1 MGGTLKPATP
11 HQQHESLC
19 ESNATSVFDCDDAY
33 FNKISFGV
41 YLEQAEIFEIFE
53 IFDYYFVGLFVY
65 NKLIYLK
72 HVQLYITNI
81 K

>member
-19 ESNATSVFDCDDAY
+19 ESNAISVLDCTDVY
-33 FNKISFGV
+33 FNNMSFGV
-41 YLEQAEIFEIFE
+41 YLEQAEIFEIF
-53 IFDYYFVGLFVY
+53 DYYFVGFFVY
-65 NKLIYLK
+65 NKLIYLE

>member
-1 MGGTLKPATP
+1 M
-11 HQQHESLC
+11 
-19 ESNATSVFDCDDAY
+19 
-33 FNKISFGV
+33 SFGV

-53 IFDYYFVGLFVY
+53 TFDYYFVGLFVY
-65 NKLIYLK
+65 NKLYLE